1 MVRWC
6 SKIED
11 PPKLP
16 QDISAILQCKFL
28 FCPYG
33 YHWYHDRLRSTGDH
47 RRSTWSPI
55 SLPSMPLWI
64 PMATAGWDSPVFFCR
79 LGMRYQLSSHPSDG
93 FSIHWYHLWQSQ
105 PWIHHPGWL
114 KSDFEA
120 KNSSLAHWVIH
131 WNSLGIHSDS
141 QGFSCTPT
149 VEQLGRS
156 DCFCLLGSV
165 PVVSGY
171 VPIVTVMLQL

>member
-1 MVRWC
+1 MLRWC
-6 SKIED
+6 SKIKD

-16 QDISAILQCKFL
+16 QKISAILHAKCYFAHMDITDITGWGRLGITGEAPGARSHCLQCHYEFL
-28 FCPYG
+28 WPRQAG
-33 YHWYHDRLRSTGDH
+33 
-47 RRSTWSPI
+47 I
-55 SLPSMPLWI
+55 APLW
-64 PMATAGWDSPVFFCR
+64 CR
-79 LGMRYQLSSHPSDG
+79 FKMRYQLSSHRIDG

-149 VEQLGRS
+149 VEQLGRGPPV
-156 DCFCLLGSV
+156 FACLEVFQFFQWICTHSY
-165 PVVSGY
+165 S
-171 VPIVTVMLQL
+171 MLQL